1 MIKPKEL
8 VPDFSVKLA
17 GGGVWKPG
25 DPRKERFLLLV
36 AYRGYHCPIC
46 RKYIPQLDSLVG
58 QFADLGVKVIA
69 MSSDNEERVLKTQ
82 AEWKLGRLPLGYDLS
97 IDDARKLGLFVS
109 HGVKE
114 TEPELFA
121 EPGLFIIDKDGT
133 LYASSIQT
141 MPFTRPNL
149 EELLGAFKFIIANS
163 YPARGE
169 A

>member
-8 VPDFSVKLA
+8 VPDFSVKIA
-17 GGGVWKPG
+17 GGGLWKPG
-25 DPRKERFLLLV
+25 APRKERFLLLV

-46 RKYIPQLDSLVG
+46 RKYITQLDSLFG
-58 QFADLGVKVIA
+58 RFADLGVKVIA
-69 MSSDNEERVLKTQ
+69 MSSDNEERAAKTK
-82 AEWKLGRLPLGYDLS
+82 AEWDLDKLTVAYGLS

-109 HGVKE
+109 RGVKE
-114 TEPELFA
+114 SEPEIFA
-121 EPGLFIIDKDGT
+121 EPGLFIIGEDNT